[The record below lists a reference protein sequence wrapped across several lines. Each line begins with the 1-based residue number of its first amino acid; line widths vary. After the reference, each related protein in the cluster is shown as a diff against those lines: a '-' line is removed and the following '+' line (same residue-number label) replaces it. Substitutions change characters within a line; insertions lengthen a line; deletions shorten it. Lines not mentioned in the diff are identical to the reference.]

1 MIHRHDFGS
10 PLDTGAVVRQ
20 LPVSGGE
27 LPYFTVSRQQG
38 ALRFALSLDPDDI
51 VFGLGEANRGINK
64 RGHLYTSWNSDDGL
78 HTESKHALYASH
90 NFLLFFGKNRCFGA
104 FFDDPGLIHFDLGYT
119 KTDEAVITSENG
131 DLTLYIIEGETPG
144 EIVSSLRRLTGRSY
158 LPPKWAFGYIQSRW
172 GYKSEE
178 DVRTIV
184 KEHRK
189 RHIPLDGV
197 CMDIDYMDDFMDFSV
212 DPAHFEDLPRFCAE
226 MRKAH
231 AHMIPIIDAGVK
243 EKQGYEVC
251 DEGLENGY
259 FCTYEDGTPFVG
271 AVWPGRSYFP
281 DFLREEV
288 RAWFGAKYHRFLD
301 AGVDGFWNDMNE
313 PALFYSENGIR
324 KAFDEAD
331 RMKGVNVGIHEFF
344 HLREVFS
351 DMSNSMEDYKSFY
364 QISGGKRVR
373 HDRVHNLYG
382 AFMTRAAAE
391 GMTAHDPQKRRLLFS
406 RASYI
411 GAHRYGG
418 VWQGDNHSWWSH
430 ILLNLKMLPSLNM
443 CGFLYTGADIGGF
456 NGDTTEDLLL
466 RWLQLGVFTPLMR
479 NHACQGTRDQEIYR
493 FSTQDKMRDIA
504 TVRYALIPYLYSEFM
519 KAALSDGCMFRPLA
533 FDYPGDETACRVE
546 DQVMLGGECMIAP
559 VYQQNARGR
568 YVYLPEDM
576 LLVRFRSAQDYD
588 CFPLEAGHHWIE
600 LDLHEMPLFIR
611 KGCVIPLSRGGQWV
625 EEIDAKALTLLGWIG
640 TDASYS
646 LYDDDGQTADVTLK
660 DGLTQIRVACH
671 AQTTTASGN
680 GLTLS
685 TEKLIT
691 D

>member
-1 MIHRHDFGS
+1 MIHRYDFGS
-10 PLDTGAVVRQ
+10 PIDTGAVVRS
-20 LPVSGGE
+20 LPVSGGA
-27 LPYFTVSRQQG
+27 LPYFTVSHRDE
-38 ALRFALSLDPDDI
+38 ALCFSLLLDEDDI

-64 RGHLYTSWNSDDGL
+64 RGYLYTSWNSDDGL

-90 NFLLFFGKNRCFGA
+90 NFLIVFGKSRCFGA
-104 FFDDPGLIHFDLGYT
+104 FFDDPGLMHFDLGYT
-119 KTDEAVITSENG
+119 KINEAVITSVNG
-131 DLTLYIIEGETPG
+131 DLTLYILEGETPM
-144 EIVSSLRRLTGRSY
+144 EIIKSLRSLTGRSY
-158 LPPKWAFGYIQSRW
+158 LAPKWAFGYIQSRW

-184 KEHRK
+184 AEHRT

-197 CMDIDYMDDFMDFSV
+197 CMDIDYMDDFMDFTV
-212 DPAHFEDLPRFCAE
+212 DPAHFEDLPRFCKE
-226 MRKAH
+226 MQDAH

-243 EKQGYEVC
+243 QKTGYEVC

-281 DFLREEV
+281 DFLREDV
-288 RAWFGAKYHRFLD
+288 RAWFGQKYHRLLG
-301 AGVDGFWNDMNE
+301 AGVEGFWNDMNE

-324 KAFDEAD
+324 KAFAEAE
-331 RMKGVNVGIHEFF
+331 RMKDMNVGIHEFF
-344 HLREVFS
+344 HLREVFA

-364 QISGGKRVR
+364 QAANGRRIR
-373 HDRVHNLYG
+373 HDKVHNLYG

-391 GMTAHDPQKRRLLFS
+391 GMQAHDPERRRLLFS

-430 ILLNLKMLPSLNM
+430 ILLNLRMLPSLNM

-479 NHACQGTRDQEIYR
+479 NHACQGTREQEIYR
-493 FSTQDKMRDIA
+493 FSTQEKMRDIV
-504 TVRYALIPYLYSEFM
+504 TVRYALIPYLYSEYM

-533 FDYPGDETACRVE
+533 FDYPQDETACRVE

-576 LLVRFRSAQDYD
+576 LLVRFRSAADYD
-588 CFPLEAGHHWIE
+588 CFPLEAGHHWID
-600 LDLHEMPLFIR
+600 LALHEMPLFIK
-611 KGCVIPLSRGGQWV
+611 KGCVIPLSRGGEWV
-625 EEIDAKALTLLGWIG
+625 EAIDAKDLTLLGWIG
-640 TDASYS
+640 AEASYR
-646 LYDDDGQTADVTLK
+646 LYDDDGCASDVTLS
-660 DGLTQIRVACH
+660 DGLTELTVSC
-671 AQTTTASGN
+671 TADETIARGK
-680 GLTLS
+680 GLTLN
-685 TEKLIT
+685 TQKLVT